1 VLSNISHT
9 PVIAWAAAAACLSG
23 AATLLLTPAMIKA
36 AHAFDWLDYPQAD
49 RWHATPTALMGG
61 VAMYGAGTLA
71 LLLLGPLAGAGM
83 DVGLIGGGATLLF
96 AVGMVDDLWG
106 VGPTTKLAAQVGA
119 AGLLMA
125 AGHAFGPGWPLW
137 ASGPVTLVW
146 VIGITNA
153 VNLLDNMDG
162 LAAGIGGIAAVAL
175 TAFAAAGGARPAALL
190 GGAIGGAALGF
201 LWFNAKP
208 ARIFMG
214 DCGSLVLGYG
224 VAALAVMGQ
233 GAVAAAPGAA
243 VGPGVAV
250 LATLCALAVPILD
263 TTLVTVARTQAGRPV
278 TNGGQ
283 DHTSHRLVTLGLSES
298 AAVGALHGMGAVA
311 GGMGLTALVVEPT
324 LFYAACAFGT
334 VALGVIGGALG
345 RLDVY
350 RGARV
355 GGDGAPSVPTG
366 PSANARAGQGRWQHV
381 AAYLVGDGL
390 LVGGAF
396 AAAHALV
403 GPEALGSGGR
413 AGAPAVP
420 VVEGALLVGA
430 IQLVVLYAMGL
441 YRRLWRHAGT
451 PGIARI
457 VGTILLAQA
466 ATAGGLALVYGPGA
480 ASAPLLTVDGLILTL
495 GMLGSRLGCR
505 GLQRGASLYRSRV
518 APAESASNVLL
529 YGAGARGMLAL
540 RALRDA
546 EDPGR
551 VPVGFVDPDPSKDDR
566 VVQGLPVF
574 GGTSVCVDLCREHD
588 IDEVIVAVGETAP
601 HSEQEVARQCAEAGV
616 ACRSFDVQMN
626 PLRAGQEDMGPD
638 EPVPGPPA

>member
-1 VLSNISHT
+1 M

-23 AATLLLTPAMIKA
+23 AATLLLTPGMIKA
-36 AHAFDWLDYPQAD
+36 AYTFDWVDYPQAD

-61 VAMYGAGTLA
+61 VAMYGAGALA
-71 LLLLGPLAGAGM
+71 LLLLGPLAGVGT

-119 AGLLMA
+119 AVLLMA
-125 AGHAFGPGWPLW
+125 AGHGFGPEWPLW
-137 ASGPVTLVW
+137 ASAPVTLVW

-175 TAFAAAGGARPAALL
+175 TAFAAAGGALPAALL
-190 GGAIGGAALGF
+190 GGTVGGAALGF

-233 GAVAAAPGAA
+233 GAVAA
-243 VGPGVAV
+243 GPGVAV
-250 LATLCALAVPILD
+250 LAPICALAVPILD

-298 AAVGALHGMGAVA
+298 AAVGTLHGMSAVA
-311 GGMGLTALVVEPT
+311 GGVGLTALVVEPT

-334 VALGVIGGALG
+334 VALGVIGGSLG

-350 RGARV
+350 RAARV
-355 GGDGAPSVPTG
+355 GGDGAPSESTS
-366 PSANARAGQGRWQHV
+366 PSSNAQSGQGRWQTV

-390 LVGGAF
+390 LIGGAL
-396 AAAHALV
+396 AVAHALV
-403 GPEALGSGGR
+403 GSGGM
-413 AGAPAVP
+413 AGAPYVP
-420 VVEGALLVGA
+420 IVEGVLLVGA

-466 ATAGGLALVYGPGA
+466 ATAGGLALVYGLGA
-480 ASAPLLTVDGLILTL
+480 VSAPLLMVDGVILTL
-495 GMLGSRLGCR
+495 GVLGSRLGLR
-505 GLQRGASLYRSRV
+505 GLQRGASLYRSRA
-518 APAESASNVLL
+518 APAESTSNVLL
-529 YGAGARGMLAL
+529 YGTGERGMLAL

-546 EDPGR
+546 EETDR
-551 VPVGFVDPDPSKDDR
+551 VPVGFVDPDPSKKNQ

-574 GGTSVCVDLCREHD
+574 GGAGACADLCREHD
-588 IDEVIVAVGETAP
+588 IDEVIVAVGDAAADR
-601 HSEQEVARQCAEAGV
+601 EQEVARQCAEVGV
-616 ACRSFDVQMN
+616 ACRLFDVQMK
-626 PLRAGQEDMGPD
+626 PLGAGREDSTHG
-638 EPVPGPPA
+638 EPMHGPPA

>member
-1 VLSNISHT
+1 M
-9 PVIAWAAAAACLSG
+9 PVTAWAAAAACLSG

-61 VAMYGAGTLA
+61 VAMYGAGALA
-71 LLLLGPLAGAGM
+71 LLFLGPLAGVGM
-83 DVGLIGGGATLLF
+83 GVGLIGGGATLLF
-96 AVGMVDDLWG
+96 AVGMIDDLWG

-119 AGLLMA
+119 AVLLMA
-125 AGHAFGPGWPLW
+125 AGHGFGPEWPLW
-137 ASGPVTLVW
+137 ASAPVTLVW

-175 TAFAAAGGARPAALL
+175 TALAAAGGALPAALL
-190 GGAIGGAALGF
+190 GGTVGGAALGF

-233 GAVAAAPGAA
+233 GAVAA
-243 VGPGVAV
+243 GPGVAV
-250 LATLCALAVPILD
+250 LAPICALAVPILD
-263 TTLVTVARTQAGRPV
+263 TTLVTVGRTQAGRPV

-298 AAVGALHGMGAVA
+298 AAVGTLHGMGAVA
-311 GGMGLTALVVEPT
+311 GGVGLTALVVEPT

-334 VALGVIGGALG
+334 VALGVIGGSLG

-350 RGARV
+350 RAARV
-355 GGDGAPSVPTG
+355 GGDGAPSESTS
-366 PSANARAGQGRWQHV
+366 PSSNAQAGQGRWQTV

-390 LVGGAF
+390 LIGGAL

-403 GPEALGSGGR
+403 GSAGLT
-413 AGAPAVP
+413 GAPDVP
-420 VVEGALLVGA
+420 IVEGVLLVGA

-457 VGTILLAQA
+457 VGTILLAQVA
-466 ATAGGLALVYGPGA
+466 AAGGLVLVYGLGA
-480 ASAPLLTVDGLILTL
+480 VSAPLLMVDGVILTL
-495 GMLGSRLGCR
+495 GVLGSRLGRR
-505 GLQRGASLYRSRV
+505 GLQRGASLYRSRA
-518 APAESASNVLL
+518 APAESTSNVLL
-529 YGAGARGMLAL
+529 YGTGEQAMLAL

-546 EDPGR
+546 EEMDR
-551 VPVGFVDPDPSKDDR
+551 VPVGFVDPDPSKQDQI
-566 VVQGLPVF
+566 VQGLPVF
-574 GGTSVCVDLCREHD
+574 GGTGACADLCREHD
-588 IDEVIVAVGETAP
+588 IDEVIVAVGDAAADR
-601 HSEQEVARQCAEAGV
+601 EQEVARQCAEVGV
-616 ACRSFDVQMN
+616 ACRSFDVQIN
-626 PLRAGQEDMGPD
+626 PLGAGRKNSTRG
-638 EPVPGPPA
+638 EPMPGPPA

>member
-1 VLSNISHT
+1 M

-23 AATLLLTPAMIKA
+23 A
-36 AHAFDWLDYPQAD
+36 
-49 RWHATPTALMGG
+49 
-61 VAMYGAGTLA
+61 
-71 LLLLGPLAGAGM
+71 
-83 DVGLIGGGATLLF
+83 ATLLF

-119 AGLLMA
+119 AVLLMA
-125 AGHAFGPGWPLW
+125 AGHVFGPEWPLW

-162 LAAGIGGIAAVAL
+162 LAAGIAGIAAVAL
-175 TAFAAAGGARPAALL
+175 TAFAAAGGALPAALL
-190 GGAIGGAALGF
+190 GGTVGGAALGF

-233 GAVAAAPGAA
+233 GAVAA
-243 VGPGVAV
+243 GPGVAV
-250 LATLCALAVPILD
+250 LVPICALAVPILD

-283 DHTSHRLVTLGLSES
+283 DHTSHRLVALGLSES
-298 AAVGALHGMGAVA
+298 AAVGTLHGVSAVA
-311 GGMGLTALVVEPT
+311 GGVGLTALVVEPA

-334 VALGVIGGALG
+334 VALGVIGGSLG

-350 RGARV
+350 RTARV
-355 GGDGAPSVPTG
+355 GGDGAPSVSTS
-366 PSANARAGQGRWQHV
+366 PSSNAQAGQGRWQTV

-390 LVGGAF
+390 LIGGAL

-403 GPEALGSGGR
+403 GSGGL
-413 AGAPAVP
+413 AGGEGVP
-420 VVEGALLVGA
+420 IVEEALLVGGV
-430 IQLVVLYAMGL
+430 QLAVLYAMGL

-457 VGTILLAQA
+457 VSTILLAQA
-466 ATAGGLALVYGPGA
+466 ATAGGLALVYGLGA
-480 ASAPLLTVDGLILTL
+480 VSAPLLMVDGVILTL
-495 GMLGSRLGCR
+495 GVLGSRLGLR

-518 APAESASNVLL
+518 APAESTSNVLL
-529 YGAGARGMLAL
+529 YGTGERGMLAL

-546 EDPGR
+546 EETDR
-551 VPVGFVDPDPSKDDR
+551 VPVGFVDPDPSKQDQI
-566 VVQGLPVF
+566 VQGLPVF
-574 GGTSVCVDLCREHD
+574 GGAGACADLCREHD
-588 IDEVIVAVGETAP
+588 IDEVIVAVGDAAADR
-601 HSEQEVARQCAEAGV
+601 EQEVARQCAEAGV
-616 ACRSFDVQMN
+616 TCRSFDVQIN
-626 PLRAGQEDMGPD
+626 PLGAGREDSTHG
-638 EPVPGPPA
+638 EPMPGPPA

>member
-1 VLSNISHT
+1 MLSSASHM

-36 AHAFDWLDYPQAD
+36 AHAFDWVDYPQAD

-61 VAMYGAGTLA
+61 VAMYGAGALA
-71 LLLLGPLAGAGM
+71 LLFLGPLAGVGM
-83 DVGLIGGGATLLF
+83 GVGLIGGGATLLF

-119 AGLLMA
+119 AVLLMA
-125 AGHAFGPGWPLW
+125 AGHVFGPEWPLW
-137 ASGPVTLVW
+137 VSGPVTLVW

-175 TAFAAAGGARPAALL
+175 TAFAAAGGALPAALL
-190 GGAIGGAALGF
+190 GGTVGGAALGF

-233 GAVAAAPGAA
+233 GAVAA
-243 VGPGVAV
+243 GPGVAV
-250 LATLCALAVPILD
+250 LAPICALAVPILD

-298 AAVGALHGMGAVA
+298 AAVGTLHGMGAVA
-311 GGMGLTALVVEPT
+311 GGVGLTALVVEPT

-334 VALGVIGGALG
+334 VALGVIGGSLG

-350 RGARV
+350 RAARV
-355 GGDGAPSVPTG
+355 GGDGAPSVSMG
-366 PSANARAGQGRWQHV
+366 PSSNAQAGQGRWQTV

-390 LVGGAF
+390 LIGGAL

-403 GPEALGSGGR
+403 GSGGLGSGGL
-413 AGAPAVP
+413 AGAEGVP
-420 VVEGALLVGA
+420 IVERVLLVGGV
-430 IQLVVLYAMGL
+430 QLAVLYAMGL

-457 VGTILLAQA
+457 VGTTLLAQA
-466 ATAGGLALVYGPGA
+466 AAAGGLSLVYGLGA
-480 ASAPLLTVDGLILTL
+480 VSAPLLTVDGLILTL
-495 GMLGSRLGCR
+495 GVLGSRLGRR
-505 GLQRGASLYRSRV
+505 GLQRGASLYRSRA
-518 APAESASNVLL
+518 APAESTSNVLL
-529 YGAGARGMLAL
+529 YGTGEQAMLAL

-546 EDPGR
+546 EEMDR
-551 VPVGFVDPDPSKDDR
+551 VPVGFVDPDPSKQDR
-566 VVQGLPVF
+566 VVRGLPVF
-574 GGTSVCVDLCREHD
+574 GGACADLCREHD

-616 ACRSFDVQMN
+616 ACRSFDVQMK
-626 PLRAGQEDMGPD
+626 PLGAGREDSTHG
-638 EPVPGPPA
+638 EPMPGPPA

>member
-1 VLSNISHT
+1 
-9 PVIAWAAAAACLSG
+9 
-23 AATLLLTPAMIKA
+23 
-36 AHAFDWLDYPQAD
+36 
-49 RWHATPTALMGG
+49 
-61 VAMYGAGTLA
+61 MYGAGALA
-71 LLLLGPLAGAGM
+71 LLLLGPLAGVGT

-96 AVGMVDDLWG
+96 AVGVIDDLWG

-119 AGLLMA
+119 AVLLMA
-125 AGHAFGPGWPLW
+125 AGHGFGPEWPLW

-175 TAFAAAGGARPAALL
+175 TAFAAAGGALPAALL
-190 GGAIGGAALGF
+190 GGTVGGAALGF

-233 GAVAAAPGAA
+233 GAVAA
-243 VGPGVAV
+243 GPGVAV
-250 LATLCALAVPILD
+250 LAPICALAVPILD
-263 TTLVTVARTQAGRPV
+263 TTLVTVARTQADRSV

-298 AAVGALHGMGAVA
+298 AAVGTLHGMGAVA
-311 GGMGLTALVVEPT
+311 GGVGLTALVVEPA

-334 VALGVIGGALG
+334 VALGVIGGSLG

-350 RGARV
+350 RTARV
-355 GGDGAPSVPTG
+355 GGDGAPSVSMG
-366 PSANARAGQGRWQHV
+366 PSSNAQAGQGRWQTV
-381 AAYLVGDGL
+381 VAYLVGDGL
-390 LVGGAF
+390 LIGGAL

-403 GPEALGSGGR
+403 GSGGL
-413 AGAPAVP
+413 AGGEGVP
-420 VVEGALLVGA
+420 IVEGGVLVGA
-430 IQLVVLYAMGL
+430 IQLAVLYAMGL

-466 ATAGGLALVYGPGA
+466 AAAGGLALVYGLGA
-480 ASAPLLTVDGLILTL
+480 VSAPLLTVDGVILTL
-495 GMLGSRLGCR
+495 GVLGSRLGRR
-505 GLQRGASLYRSRV
+505 GLQQGASLYRSRV
-518 APAESASNVLL
+518 APAESTSNVLL
-529 YGAGARGMLAL
+529 YGTGERGMLAL

-546 EDPGR
+546 EETDR
-551 VPVGFVDPDPSKDDR
+551 VPVGFVDPDPSKKNQ

-574 GGTSVCVDLCREHD
+574 GGAGACADLCREHD
-588 IDEVIVAVGETAP
+588 IDEVIVAVGDAAADR
-601 HSEQEVARQCAEAGV
+601 EQEVARQCAEVGV
-616 ACRSFDVQMN
+616 ACRSFDVHMK
-626 PLRAGQEDMGPD
+626 PLRAGREDSTHG
-638 EPVPGPPA
+638 EPMHGPPA

>member
-1 VLSNISHT
+1 
-9 PVIAWAAAAACLSG
+9 
-23 AATLLLTPAMIKA
+23 
-36 AHAFDWLDYPQAD
+36 
-49 RWHATPTALMGG
+49 
-61 VAMYGAGTLA
+61 MYGAGALA
-71 LLLLGPLAGAGM
+71 LLLLGPLAGVGT

-119 AGLLMA
+119 AVLLMA
-125 AGHAFGPGWPLW
+125 AGHVFGPEWPLW
-137 ASGPVTLVW
+137 ASAPVTLVW

-175 TAFAAAGGARPAALL
+175 TAFAAAGGALPAALL
-190 GGAIGGAALGF
+190 GGTVGGAALGF

-233 GAVAAAPGAA
+233 GAVAA
-243 VGPGVAV
+243 GPGVAV
-250 LATLCALAVPILD
+250 LVPICALAVPILD

-298 AAVGALHGMGAVA
+298 AAVGTLHGMSAVA
-311 GGMGLTALVVEPT
+311 GGVGLTALVVEPT

-334 VALGVIGGALG
+334 VALGVIGGSLG

-350 RGARV
+350 RTARV
-355 GGDGAPSVPTG
+355 GGDGAPSVSMG
-366 PSANARAGQGRWQHV
+366 PSSNAQAGQGRWQTV

-390 LVGGAF
+390 LIGGALS
-396 AAAHALV
+396 ATHALV
-403 GPEALGSGGR
+403 GSGGLGSGGL
-413 AGAPAVP
+413 AGGEGVP
-420 VVEGALLVGA
+420 IVEEALLVGGV
-430 IQLVVLYAMGL
+430 QLAVLYAMGL

-466 ATAGGLALVYGPGA
+466 ATAGGLALVYGLGA
-480 ASAPLLTVDGLILTL
+480 VSAPLLMVDGVILTL
-495 GMLGSRLGCR
+495 GVLGSRLGLR

-518 APAESASNVLL
+518 APAESTSNVLL
-529 YGAGARGMLAL
+529 YGTGERGMLAL

-546 EDPGR
+546 EETDR
-551 VPVGFVDPDPSKDDR
+551 VPVGFVDPDPSKQNQ

-574 GGTSVCVDLCREHD
+574 GGTGACADLCREHD
-588 IDEVIVAVGETAP
+588 IDEVIVAVGDAAADR
-601 HSEQEVARQCAEAGV
+601 EQEVARQCAEVGV
-616 ACRSFDVQMN
+616 ACRSFDVHMK
-626 PLRAGQEDMGPD
+626 PLGAGREDSTHG
-638 EPVPGPPA
+638 EPMPGPPA